1 MALLGFSLLICRA
14 ESLHSPPQGPCI
26 GKDKALVSGEESDTV
41 PVPLQYWDEV
51 AKIEKQRSKHLT
63 KQPYMVFS
71 RFQHLLFLEGCFP
84 IWLRYLQVSCAVLNL
99 GHFFPF
105 LWWGSS

>member
-1 MALLGFSLLICRA
+1 MHHERQGFSLW
-14 ESLHSPPQGPCI
+14 
-26 GKDKALVSGEESDTV
+26 EESDTV

-71 RFQHLLFLEGCFP
+71 RFQHLLFLEGCVP
-84 IWLRYLQVSCAVLNL
+84 IWLRYLQVPCAVLNL
-99 GHFFPF
+99 GHFFSF
-105 LWWGSS
+105 LVVG